1 MLFLHVA
8 RSLSLEKLLP
18 AGGQWKSFGQESA
31 LTPSIQNKANFPFHQ
46 PGLLIG
52 FHSVNSWTPILVTVG
67 TPLSGL
73 ISAPASPACSL
84 APWTLSQQG
93 PTSQGRPVRGV
104 QEEAQ
109 EGHQPEQAGR
119 EAAAHR
125 MRAGQENLVVQ
136 HPGQPGDRKSVV

>member
-8 RSLSLEKLLP
+8 PSLSLEKLLP

-52 FHSVNSWTPILVTVG
+52 FHAVNSWTPILVTVG

-93 PTSQGRPVRGV
+93 PTSQGRPVSPATSCWYVDYIPCVHGALSSGFTSVRKTGKDHFV
-104 QEEAQ
+104 
-109 EGHQPEQAGR
+109 
-119 EAAAHR
+119 
-125 MRAGQENLVVQ
+125 ENILQ
-136 HPGQPGDRKSVV
+136 